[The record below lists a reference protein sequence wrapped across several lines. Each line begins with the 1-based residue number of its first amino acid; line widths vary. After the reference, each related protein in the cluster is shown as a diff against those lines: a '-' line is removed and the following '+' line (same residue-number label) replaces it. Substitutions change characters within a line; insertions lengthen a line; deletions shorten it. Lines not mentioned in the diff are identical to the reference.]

1 MFTLKFSFFSLQQN
15 NVENSKTKIVF
26 FFFFPKWVYILS
38 FDLAICFSL
47 ICFAS
52 LTSVL
57 MVDCSNGV

>member
-26 FFFFPKWVYILS
+26 FFPPKWVYIPS